1 MWSIFGRSTPERREG
16 EPCRVHVNHPAAA
29 EILAGHLLRLLRRL
43 CPFERRLAVV
53 CIGTDRSTG
62 DCLGPLIG
70 TKLGAALGPEALV
83 LGTLENP
90 VHAVNLEEVVR
101 DLYTRVPNPFVI
113 AVDACLGQSES
124 VGFISLKEG
133 PLQPGTG
140 VNKNLP
146 AVGDLHVI
154 GVVNVGGFMEYLVL
168 QNTRLSLVM
177 QMAEVIATGLREGI
191 RAFRA
196 PTATLPAAEPA
207 VARLEWKEAEV

>member
-1 MWSIFGRSTPERREG
+1 MFGRSTPERREE
-16 EPCRVHVNHPAAA
+16 EPCRVHVNNPAAST
-29 EILAGHLLRLLRRL
+29 ILAGHLLRLLHRL
-43 CPFERRLAVV
+43 CACDRPLAIV

-70 TKLGAALGPEALV
+70 SKLGPILGPETLI
-83 LGTLENP
+83 LGTLDEP
-90 VHAVNLEEVVR
+90 VHAVNLEEVLR
-101 DLYTRVPNPFVI
+101 DLYIRLTNPFVV

-124 VGFISLKEG
+124 VGFITLKEG

-146 AVGDLHVI
+146 AVGDLHLI

-177 QMAEVIATGLREGI
+177 RMAEVIAAALWEGI
-191 RAFRA
+191 GAFRTPA
-196 PTATLPAAEPA
+196 VTLPAVEPA
-207 VARLEWKEAEV
+207 VTRLSWKGAEG